1 MSKSIKQQVFE
12 FLNSPST
19 YHLGLSTLDALRMF
33 KTTELRKIISDLNNE
48 QFAYQSQSYSST
60 RSKFVAVIEK
70 TKGKKHARYFL
81 RDYIEKELN
90 KTINAEISGNWLD
103 GEADKMIDKFYH
115 LEDRN
120 FYKEKA
126 SNE

>member
-1 MSKSIKQQVFE
+1 MSIKEEIRE
-12 FLNSPST
+12 FLTNQNT
-19 YHLGLSTLDALRMF
+19 YHLGLSTLDALRKF

-48 QFAYQSQSYSST
+48 HFSKP
-60 RSKFVAVIEK
+60 SKFVAITEK
-70 TKGKKHARYFL
+70 TNGKIHARYFL
-81 RDYIEKELN
+81 RDYIEKELD

-103 GEADKMIDKFYH
+103 GEAEKMINKFYH

-126 SNE
+126 KNE

>member
-1 MSKSIKQQVFE
+1 MQTKSIKQQVFE
-12 FLNSPST
+12 FLNGSST
-19 YHLGLSTLDALRMF
+19 YHLGLSTLDALRIF
-33 KTTELRKIISDLNNE
+33 KTTELRKIVSDLNNE
-48 QFAYQSQSYSST
+48 HFSKP
-60 RSKFVAVIEK
+60 SKFVAIKEK
-70 TKGKKHARYFL
+70 IKGKNPPNLHARYFL
-81 RDYIEKELN
+81 RSYIEKELD

-103 GEADKMIDKFYH
+103 GESDKMINKFYH

>member
-12 FLNSPST
+12 FLNGSAT
-19 YHLGLSTLDALRMF
+19 NHLGLTTLDALRIF
-33 KTTELRKIISDLNNE
+33 KTTELRKIISDLNEEVPN
-48 QFAYQSQSYSST
+48 QF
-60 RSKFVAVIEK
+60 VPVIEK

-81 RDYIEKELN
+81 RSYLERQLQQ
-90 KTINAEISGNWLD
+90 TINAEISGNWLD

-115 LEDRN
+115 IKDRN

>member
-1 MSKSIKQQVFE
+1 MQTKLTIKKEVYN
-12 FLNSPST
+12 FLTNYDS
-19 YHLGLSTLDALRMF
+19 YHLGLSTLDALRKF

-48 QFAYQSQSYSST
+48 HFSKP
-60 RSKFVAVIEK
+60 SKFVAVIEK
-70 TKGKKHARYFL
+70 TNGKIHARYFL
-81 RDYIEKELN
+81 RDYIEKELD

-103 GEADKMIDKFYH
+103 GEAEKMINKFYH

-126 SNE
+126 NNE

>member
-12 FLNSPST
+12 FLNGSAT
-19 YHLGLSTLDALRMF
+19 YHLGLTTLDALRIF
-33 KTTELRKIISDLNNE
+33 KTTELRKIVSDLNE
-48 QFAYQSQSYSST
+48 EHSPKCFGLPQ
-60 RSKFVAVIEK
+60 KFVAITEK

-81 RDYIEKELN
+81 RSYIEKELD

-103 GEADKMIDKFYH
+103 GEADKMINKFYH